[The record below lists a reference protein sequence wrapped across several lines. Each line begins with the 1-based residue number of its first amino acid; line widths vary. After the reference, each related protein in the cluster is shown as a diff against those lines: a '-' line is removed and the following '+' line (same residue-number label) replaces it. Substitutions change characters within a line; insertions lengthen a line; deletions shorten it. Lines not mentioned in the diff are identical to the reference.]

1 MADQSLPTH
10 PSPAS
15 GAASSTSTSA
25 TTTQT
30 TKAMAATTTTDN
42 KKAPTNPRGI
52 PYAPFIEKVED
63 YVPQTSD
70 RASQRQHVE
79 ATLKKFDE
87 MIQKYQFMEANT
99 SKRAEGLRDKIPEYK
114 RTLETVRFL
123 ITRQQQKGDG
133 DGDGLSD
140 AGQDD
145 DGAIETAF
153 ELNDTLYAKARV
165 PVTDEVYIWLGV
177 SSFPTFVFLR
187 SPHVK
192 QPVKVILLHKD

>member
-1 MADQSLPTH
+1 MADPSLPTH

-15 GAASSTSTSA
+15 GAASSTSTS
-25 TTTQT
+25 TTTPQT
-30 TKAMAATTTTDN
+30 TKSMAATTDN

-63 YVPQTSD
+63 YIPQTSD
-70 RASQRQHVE
+70 RASQRQYVE

-123 ITRQQQKGDG
+123 ISRQEQKGDG
-133 DGDGLSD
+133 DGDGLSEGGENGD
-140 AGQDD
+140 DD

-192 QPVKVILLHKD
+192 QPVKFTHRD